1 VRYRTDM
8 PVPLR
13 HLCSRASRGERDQ
26 HLSYEVSDGLRNGRR
41 KNRALRQDPYGNY
54 VAEKGWVRLASNLG
68 VTTGPTPLPEL
79 SSSVARVMLADLV
92 DASVR
97 EKLPSSDRAIWQRP
111 YAKR

>member
-1 VRYRTDM
+1 MDSETGAVKIERYGKT
-8 PVPLR
+8 
-13 HLCSRASRGERDQ
+13 HTGT
-26 HLSYEVSDGLRNGRR
+26 
-41 KNRALRQDPYGNY
+41 Y